1 MIESVEQRGQVNTH
15 IFLIGVFLISSLHVS
30 LWEGIRIKWFFFTLF
45 SFSST
50 FFVIVAIESTFEF
63 SFARIKS
70 HKMNK
75 IVITNTSNLSG
86 KKLKNV
92 FSIVFVNLL
101 PNRWQYYIKS
111 WNNENQIY
119 RFKRAEILIIS
130 KILRTDVQYVTSMFW
145 NKNKAVVLY
154 NSLVYVIIFIWRK

>member
-1 MIESVEQRGQVNTH
+1 
-15 IFLIGVFLISSLHVS
+15 
-30 LWEGIRIKWFFFTLF
+30 
-45 SFSST
+45 
-50 FFVIVAIESTFEF
+50 
-63 SFARIKS
+63 
-70 HKMNK
+70 MNK

-130 KILRTDVQYVTSMFW
+130 KILRTDVQYVTSKFW

>member
-1 MIESVEQRGQVNTH
+1 
-15 IFLIGVFLISSLHVS
+15 
-30 LWEGIRIKWFFFTLF
+30 
-45 SFSST
+45 
-50 FFVIVAIESTFEF
+50 
-63 SFARIKS
+63 
-70 HKMNK
+70 MNK

-130 KILRTDVQYVTSMFW
+130 KILRTDVQYVTSKF
-145 NKNKAVVLY
+145 
-154 NSLVYVIIFIWRK
+154 